1 MTVTGIEDVDLLV
14 VGGGKAGKSLA
25 MDRAKAGHK
34 VAMVE
39 RGMIGGTCINVA
51 CIPTKTLINSGR
63 VLETVRRAEEF
74 GISGVED
81 PRMDLALLRHRKDDV
96 VGTMVKGQLSS
107 FTDSGMDFILG
118 EAKFTGPR
126 TVHVDLND
134 GGTRVLRG
142 TDVVINLGTEPAL
155 PPIAGLAEARV
166 QTSNTLLELESLP
179 ESIVILGGG
188 YIGCE
193 FADLLNTIGVDV
205 TIVQRGNQ
213 LLGREDE
220 DVSAAVKK
228 AFIDAGITV
237 RLGAAAEKIHRAA
250 DGTVTVTL
258 DDGGT
263 ISAEDVLV
271 ALGRKPMT
279 DGTNLEAGGVVLD
292 DRGFIEVD
300 QQLRATDGVWAA
312 GDAAGTAQFT
322 HASYDDYRI
331 LKANLA
337 ARHGDGEARTT
348 EGRLIP
354 YTVFITP
361 ELGRVGLTEQQARD
375 AGHDVRIAKMP
386 VAAIPRARTLGQT
399 EGVWKAVLD
408 RKTGRILGAAL
419 LGTEASEATAV
430 VQMAMLAGLD
440 FTAVRD
446 VVITHPTI
454 AEGLNLLFTPA
465 YLED

>member
-1 MTVTGIEDVDLLV
+1 MDIEEVDLLV
-14 VGGGKAGKSLA
+14 IGGGKAGKSLA
-25 MDRAKAGHK
+25 MDRAKAGQK
-34 VAMVE
+34 VAMIE

-51 CIPTKTLINSGR
+51 CIPTKTLIHSGR

-118 EAKFTGPR
+118 AAKFTGPR

-213 LLGREDE
+213 LLGREDA
-220 DVSAAVKK
+220 DISAAVKK

-237 RLGAAAEKIHRAA
+237 RLGAAAEKIQRAG
-250 DGTVTVTL
+250 DGTVTITL
-258 DDGGT
+258 DDGETLG
-263 ISAEDVLV
+263 AEDVLV

-279 DGTNLEAGGVVLD
+279 DGANLEAAGVVLD

-300 QQLRATDGVWAA
+300 QQLRAADGVWAA
-312 GDAAGTAQFT
+312 GDAAGTPQFT

-331 LKANLA
+331 LKTNLA
-337 ARHGDGEARTT
+337 ARHGDGGARTT

-354 YTVFITP
+354 YTVFISP

-408 RKTGRILGAAL
+408 RTTGRILGAAL

-446 VVITHPTI
+446 AVITHPTI

>member
-1 MTVTGIEDVDLLV
+1 MDVEEVDLLV
-14 VGGGKAGKSLA
+14 IGGGKAGKSLA
-25 MDRAKAGHK
+25 MDRAKAGQK

-39 RGMIGGTCINVA
+39 RAMIGGTCINVA

-96 VGTMVKGQLSS
+96 VGTMVKGQLTSFIDSS
-107 FTDSGMDFILG
+107 MDFVLG

-237 RLGAAAEKIHRAA
+237 RLGAAAEKIQRAA
-250 DGTVTVTL
+250 DGTVTITL
-258 DDGGT
+258 DDGET
-263 ISAEDVLV
+263 VSAGDVLV

-279 DGTNLEAGGVVLD
+279 DGAKLEATGVVLD

-300 QQLRATDGVWAA
+300 QQLRVGDGVWAA
-312 GDAAGTAQFT
+312 GDAAGTPQFT

-348 EGRLIP
+348 AGRLIP

-361 ELGRVGLTEQQARD
+361 ELGRVGLTEQQARE

-408 RKTGRILGAAL
+408 RKTGRILGVAL
-419 LGTEASEATAV
+419 LGTEASEAIAV

-446 VVITHPTI
+446 AVITHPTI
-454 AEGLNLLFTPA
+454 AEGLNLLFTRA

>member
-1 MTVTGIEDVDLLV
+1 MDIEEVDLLV
-14 VGGGKAGKSLA
+14 IGGGKAGKSLA
-25 MDRAKAGHK
+25 MDRAKAGQK

-51 CIPTKTLINSGR
+51 CIPTKTLIHSGR

-118 EAKFTGPR
+118 AAKFTGPR

-213 LLGREDE
+213 LLGREDA
-220 DVSAAVKK
+220 DISAAVKK

-237 RLGAAAEKIHRAA
+237 RLGAAAEKIQRAG
-250 DGTVTVTL
+250 DGTVTITI
-258 DDGGT
+258 DDGETLG
-263 ISAEDVLV
+263 AEDVLV

-279 DGTNLEAGGVVLD
+279 DGANLEAAGVVLD

-300 QQLRATDGVWAA
+300 QQLRAADGVWAA
-312 GDAAGTAQFT
+312 GDAAGTPQFT

-331 LKANLA
+331 LKTNLA
-337 ARHGDGEARTT
+337 ARHGDGGARTT

-354 YTVFITP
+354 YTVFISP
-361 ELGRVGLTEQQARD
+361 ELGRVGLTELQARD

-408 RKTGRILGAAL
+408 RKTGRILGVAL

-446 VVITHPTI
+446 AVITHPTI